1 MAPPNTNSTNR
12 FDQRAQA
19 WDADPVKVA
28 RAQAVAD
35 AMIEHLPLAPTFRAF
50 EYGCGTGLLSFAL
63 ADRLGHITLADSSD
77 GMLSVLAEKLAA
89 QPMPHMQPLKLD
101 LMTDPLPS
109 DRYELIYSLMT
120 FHHIADIDRILGQLF
135 ALLTTPGYLCVADL
149 DAEDGSFHGP
159 GFDGHKGF
167 HRQDIAARALRAG
180 FRDVTFR
187 TVFRM
192 SKDDSPGQ
200 KEFPIF
206 LMVAW
211 K

>member
-1 MAPPNTNSTNR
+1 MASPKMNSTNR
-12 FDQRAQA
+12 FDQRAQG

-35 AMIEHLPLAPTFRAF
+35 AIREDNSLSPAMHAL

-63 ADRLGHITLADSSD
+63 ADRLGHITLADSSA
-77 GMLSVLAEKLAA
+77 GMLEVLAEKLAA
-89 QPMPHMQPLKLD
+89 EPKPNMRLLKLD
-101 LMTDPLPS
+101 LATDPPPS
-109 DRYELIYSLMT
+109 ERYDLICSLMT
-120 FHHIADIDRILGQLF
+120 FHHIADIDGILGKLY

-149 DAEDGSFHGP
+149 DAEDGSFHGA

-167 HRQDIAARALRAG
+167 DRNDIGARAVRAR
-180 FRDVTFR
+180 FRDISFR

-192 SKDDSPGQ
+192 TKDDTAGQ
-200 KEFPIF
+200 KEFPLF
-206 LMVAW
+206 LMVAR